1 MGSFIP
7 QAAKIIRECN
17 ASSVSVPMYVI
28 TVIGFVLWTAYGAVL
43 ASWPL
48 IVSNIISLGLAS
60 LVLVLKLTAPR
71 GAA

>member
-1 MGSFIP
+1 
-7 QAAKIIRECN
+7 
-17 ASSVSVPMYVI
+17 MYVI